1 MVSRCLNPACKTPFT
16 HSGEGRVFTVDR
28 SLAAK
33 KPRPHDDIG
42 KQYWL
47 CGTCS
52 QSLKVVVEDG
62 HIKTVPIETE
72 TASLAG

>member
-1 MVSRCLNPACKTPFT
+1 MVSRCLNPACKAAFT
-16 HSGEGRVFTVDR
+16 HGSEGRVFTVDR
-28 SLAAK
+28 SLIAK
-33 KPRPHDDIG
+33 KPRQRRGIG
-42 KQYWL
+42 EQYWL

-52 QSLKVVVEDG
+52 RSLKVVVEDG

>member
-1 MVSRCLNPACKTPFT
+1 MVSYCLNPACKTPFSHT
-16 HSGEGRVFTVDR
+16 GDGRVFTVDP
-28 SLAAK
+28 SLTGGQHRQPGA
-33 KPRPHDDIG
+33 INE
-42 KQYWL
+42 QYWL

-52 QSLKVVVEDG
+52 RSLKVVVEDG